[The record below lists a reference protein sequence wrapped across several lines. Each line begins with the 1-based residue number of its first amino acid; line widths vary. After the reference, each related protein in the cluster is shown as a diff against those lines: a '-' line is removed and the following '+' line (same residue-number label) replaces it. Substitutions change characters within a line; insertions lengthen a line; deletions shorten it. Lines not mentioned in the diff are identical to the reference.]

1 MATVAAWIAFAIA
14 PAACDESA
22 PDVPRSA
29 ETRAAEARS
38 AEARSAETR
47 AAEAKA
53 GDFLEYYDEVL
64 RLARRYAAE
73 PDSFR
78 TALTELPGSH
88 LTEEEWDAWTEPY
101 AQDPVHLASH
111 VERLLAELA
120 SQ

>member
-1 MATVAAWIAFAIA
+1 MATVAAWIAIAIA
-14 PAACDESA
+14 GAACDGSA

-29 ETRAAEARS
+29 ETRAAD
-38 AEARSAETR
+38 ARSAETR

-53 GDFLEYYDEVL
+53 GDFLDYYDEVL

-111 VERLLAELA
+111 VERLLAEMA

>member
-1 MATVAAWIAFAIA
+1 MTASRIVTRAAALAGGIVFALA
-14 PAACDESA
+14 GAACDKEA
-22 PDVPRSA
+22 PAVP
-29 ETRAAEARS
+29 
-38 AEARSAETR
+38 RSAETR

-53 GDFLEYYDEVL
+53 GDFLDYYDEVL
-64 RLARRYAAE
+64 RLARRYAAQ

-111 VERLLAELA
+111 VEELLAELA